1 MADVVQE
8 LSNYKALKEQL
19 LAQYPD
25 IGDDAL
31 ADTLEGATNLH
42 EALAQVIDSAENDR
56 TLCDALGQRIEEM
69 RARQKRIEE
78 RIEHKREFAATVM
91 ESAGIKKL
99 SLPAATVTL
108 TPRPPKVIVTDE
120 AALPAAYFTTPD
132 PPAPRVDRRKL
143 AEALKYG
150 EDVPGALLSNSRPT
164 ITIRRS

>member
-1 MADVVQE
+1 LTDVLAELRTWQGLRDHLRCLYPAMADEE
-8 LSNYKALKEQL
+8 LF
-19 LAQYPD
+19 
-25 IGDDAL
+25 
-31 ADTLEGATNLH
+31 DTLDGECALTD
-42 EALAQVIDSAENDR
+42 ALAQVIDSAENDR
-56 TLCDALGQRIEEM
+56 TLCDALGARIKEM
-69 RARQKRIEE
+69 QARQKRIEE

-108 TPRPPKVIVTDE
+108 TPRSPKVIVTDE